1 MALCSGY
8 TRNNAGPGKGYSTTT
23 RVGQGETE
31 HNGGDPWKTR
41 PCTRNPLTPKLIK
54 IKIIRT
60 SLQVLV
66 TIVSG

>member
-41 PCTRNPLTPKLIK
+41 PLGNE
-54 IKIIRT
+54 
-60 SLQVLV
+60 SLKRKG
-66 TIVSG
+66 THK